1 MKATLFALITAVL
14 AVTAC
19 NKADNTEA
27 ARRAETFSPS
37 DYSSS
42 SSPSTN
48 RVGVDVD
55 LDKTKNGYKVDADGY
70 RVDDRG
76 MRIDSPNNG
85 KDLGTDI
92 KNGVDSFGK
101 RVGEGIDDIGNR
113 AERVGDRVSNTNVG
127 GDAVAAGHT
136 ADNGVKS
143 DMVGDLDLGR
153 TLNAKGDVSD
163 RTQQFK
169 VGDPIVASVD
179 ADNLSSAGALT
190 ATLKTKSGKVI
201 ATDKASFSAGK
212 ENAFFRL
219 GNAPAAGDYV
229 LTISGS
235 NGEVESQSF
244 SIHN

>member
-1 MKATLFALITAVL
+1 MKSTLFALITAVL

-19 NKADNTEA
+19 NKTDNSEA
-27 ARRAETFSPS
+27 ARRAETFSPN
-37 DYSSS
+37 DRVGTY
-42 SSPSTN
+42 SSPSAD

-55 LDKTKNGYKVDADGY
+55 VDKTKYGYKVDADGY

-76 MRIDSPNNG
+76 MRVGNSIDNAAN
-85 KDLGTDI
+85 DV

-101 RVGEGIDDIGNR
+101 RVGEGIDDMGDR
-113 AERVGDRVSNTNVG
+113 AERVGDRAGNASS
-127 GDAVAAGHT
+127 DSVAAGHA

-143 DMVGDLDLGR
+143 DMIGDLDLGR
-153 TLNAKGDVSD
+153 TLNAKGDVDD

-169 VGDPIVASVD
+169 VGDPIVASID
-179 ADNLSSAGALT
+179 ADNLAAGASLT
-190 ATLKTKSGKVI
+190 ATLKTKAGKVI

-219 GNAPAAGDYV
+219 GTAPGAGDYV
-229 LTISGS
+229 ITISGA

>member
-1 MKATLFALITAVL
+1 MKATLFALVTAVL
-14 AVTAC
+14 AVTAGC
-19 NKADNTEA
+19 NKTDNTEA

-37 DYSSS
+37 DSYSA
-42 SSPSTN
+42 PAPTN

-70 RVDDRG
+70 RIDDRG
-76 MRIDSPNNG
+76 MRIGAPGSNSVSKG
-85 KDLGTDI
+85 Y
-92 KNGVDSFGK
+92 
-101 RVGEGIDDIGNR
+101 VGNSGGMADDVNNR
-113 AERVGDRVSNTNVG
+113 ADRVVDRA
-127 GDAVAAGHT
+127 DAASADSVAAGHA

-143 DMVGDLDLGR
+143 DMIGDLDLGR
-153 TLNAKGDVSD
+153 TLNAKGDVAD

-179 ADNLSSAGALT
+179 ADNVASLGALT

-201 ATDKASFSAGK
+201 ATDKSSFSSGK

-229 LTISGS
+229 LTISGRK
-235 NGEVESQSF
+235 GEIESQSF